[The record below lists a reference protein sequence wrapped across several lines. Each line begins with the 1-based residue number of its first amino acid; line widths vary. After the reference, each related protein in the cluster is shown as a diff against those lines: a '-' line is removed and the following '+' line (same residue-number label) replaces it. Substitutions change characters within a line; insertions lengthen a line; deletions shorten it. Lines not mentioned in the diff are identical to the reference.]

1 MTRQMTR
8 RSPCSREST
17 ASCLSVSKVA
27 WRQESFSYEAKFKG
41 SGIVSLP
48 NERRRAIRL
57 LVMCAIVRMG
67 RSRHSQRDRRAVSKR
82 SNTISRPDR
91 SGPLWIKWKKFFWSR
106 RDVIQHFELRDD
118 LLTNM
123 DHLKSL
129 IREVPDFPKP
139 GINFYDITTLLK
151 HPEGLRNTV
160 DALAA
165 QFEGERVDSVIGVEA
180 RGFIFAPALAYH
192 LGAGFVPVRKPRKLP
207 AECASISYDLEYGQ
221 DTLEIHRDAIGD
233 GHRVLIADD
242 LLATGGTAR
251 AVVDLVEQLGGTVV
265 GLVFVVELEFLPG
278 REKLAGYDVRSLIK
292 YQS

>member
-1 MTRQMTR
+1 
-8 RSPCSREST
+8 
-17 ASCLSVSKVA
+17 
-27 WRQESFSYEAKFKG
+27 
-41 SGIVSLP
+41 
-48 NERRRAIRL
+48 
-57 LVMCAIVRMG
+57 
-67 RSRHSQRDRRAVSKR
+67 
-82 SNTISRPDR
+82 
-91 SGPLWIKWKKFFWSR
+91 
-106 RDVIQHFELRDD
+106 
-118 LLTNM
+118 M
-123 DHLKSL
+123 DNLKAL

-165 QFEGERVDSVIGVEA
+165 QYEGTRVDAVVGVEA

-207 AECASISYDLEYGQ
+207 AETASISYDLEYGQ
-221 DTLEIHRDAIGD
+221 DTLQIHRDAIGN
-233 GHRVLIADD
+233 GHKVIIADD

-251 AVVDLVEQLGGTVV
+251 AVVDLVESLGGEVI

-278 REKLAGYDVRSLIK
+278 REKLNGYDVRSLIK